1 MESNDKL
8 QDSLK
13 ELAMCIK
20 HHTERSRAAKG
31 TGLFATLGGGA
42 VFVLGLAL
50 APVTLGASVALSV
63 AGGITAG
70 GGVLTVGGTFGTQYV
85 LISNNISEANVC
97 IKEYKDCQNILI
109 EERMIFSD
117 LFAGIDLQK
126 LTYDIITDQIVKRL
140 QDEKD
145 ALKSI
150 MC

>member
-1 MESNDKL
+1 MESNEKL

-13 ELAMCIK
+13 ELAICIK

-31 TGLFATLGGGA
+31 TGLFAALGGGA
-42 VFVLGLAL
+42 VAVLGLAL
-50 APVTLGASVALSV
+50 APVTLGASVALTV
-63 AGGITAG
+63 AGSITAG
-70 GGVLTVGGTFGTQYV
+70 GGVLTVGGTVGTQYV
-85 LISNNISEANVC
+85 LISSNISEANVC
-97 IKEYKDCQNILI
+97 IKEYKQCQNILV